1 MKRILLIALTVWTC
15 TFAHAELKV
24 RFTFEDC
31 HSTAG
36 NHTGVLYNGAELT
49 TIGGLPVL
57 SLGANDGYF
66 DMTASVGEVIA
77 TLEEYVIS
85 TYVYVPS
92 TTELGGA
99 GNFIFTFANSTDIA
113 NRANG
118 CIFMGANRMRY
129 AISPYR
135 WEDEQAVEAGYA
147 LPTGEWHAITFVQ
160 DRSSAKLYL
169 DQELVAQGGA
179 LMAPSKLGA
188 TPYNFLG
195 RPCYATDCYLKD
207 AMYCDFRIYDSASDL
222 SIGEFTQNL
231 SQLNRNIEEWQVTE
245 LMNEVT
251 LSGDRFYDDI
261 VLPTPNEN
269 GITVTWKS
277 SDESV
282 ISPTGRVT
290 RPAYGSSTACVTLTA
305 TFSKGSINLQ
315 KEFVVYVPAY
325 DMSDADIVDGDMM
338 SLTLNGHLENLMTNL
353 YLPTRGKK
361 GSNISWQSSHPSI
374 LSNEGE
380 LLSQGQTKT
389 EVTLTAT
396 ISLRNSVATNT
407 FYITVAK
414 KLPLAYYLFAYF
426 NGNSQWQEQICF
438 ALSTDGYNYTPLNN
452 GDPIISSADI
462 ALKQAV
468 RDPHILRGE
477 DGYFYM
483 VVTDMRSSQGWS
495 SNDGMVLLR
504 SADMVNWTHTAID
517 FPTRW
522 PHRFDRDALTQVWA
536 PQTIYDPE
544 EGKYMVYYAIGESD
558 KNYIT
563 YYSYANEDFTDLTEP
578 QVLYNHGGLNT
589 IDADIVWHDGRYH
602 MFFKTEGQ
610 GNGIQK
616 ATAKTLRGEW
626 TPEYNY
632 LQQTDAA
639 VEGSGVFKKIDSDEW
654 VLMYD
659 CYTSGMYQYCTS
671 TDLSDFT
678 WVCNSANTSIFTP
691 RHGTTIAIT
700 TAEAQRLASAWPS
713 SDLNIKQDWIDITDY
728 YVESPRFDNNSS
740 AGWTVVSNAH
750 SQNKDY
756 NTMEFWNGTFNIYQ
770 TFDVPNGKYRLSVQS
785 FYNPASSDMG
795 YLYANK
801 ERQPIVLRNSEG
813 MANNYGPGGWDR
825 VSINGSRRYIP
836 NNMQAASYCFEQ
848 GMYNNSLEVDVTD
861 GTLTFGLICENHYGA
876 NWCQFDNF
884 KLEYCG
890 EFTPAT
896 AIKLSSTSLTLSDG
910 ESTTLTANVIPS
922 SATIQKVA
930 WYSTNP
936 SVADVDKNGNITAY
950 QSGTTIIYAQAI
962 DGSNISASCQ
972 VTVKGNTPTAENIIF
987 NEVQACNIDMYVDPS
1002 FNYGGWIELYNPT
1015 TQAVSL
1021 NNLYISDDA
1030 ENLTKFNL
1038 GRNRGA
1044 IPANGY
1050 HVLWFDHYNFHY
1062 APSQIDFKLD
1072 YDGGTIYLSDTGG
1085 NLITSFDYPV
1095 AVPRASY
1102 ACTTNGGDEWSYTAY
1117 PTPGASNA
1125 TSTFC
1130 EERLEAPIVDKDACL
1145 FTAPFAFNVEIPEGA
1160 TLRYTT
1166 DGSTPSLTNGETST
1180 NGQFSVSST
1189 TTYRFAL
1196 FQEGMLPSQVVTRSY
1211 IYRDKDYTLPIISVV
1226 TDPINLYDDMLGVY
1240 VRGTNGRPGNG
1251 ESTPCNWNMD
1261 WDRPVN
1267 FEYITPEGVTML
1279 NQEVDFAMCGGW
1291 SRSWNINPVH
1301 SFKLKAGKI
1310 YEGLN
1315 SMDYPFFPD
1324 KPYLKHKTLQIRNGG
1339 NDSYSRI
1346 KDLALQ
1352 EIVLRSGLDIEGQ
1365 ASQPVHHFINGEYMG
1380 MLNIREPNNK
1390 HYAYAN
1396 WGIDTDEMDQFEM
1409 SPDSGYVQMEGTRE
1423 AFLEWYALSEYAA
1436 DEDIYEEIRNL
1447 VDIDEYI
1454 NYMAVEFYLGGTDWP
1469 QNNIKGFRP
1478 RIENGRFRF
1487 VLFDLDGTLATTDPF
1502 YTFQGKQSYTF
1513 DYNYSV
1519 GGRLTEEIELV
1530 TIFLNMLKNDA
1541 FRKQF
1546 IDSYCLVAGSVFEP
1560 ERCNAI
1566 IDELADMRAAAL
1578 SLEGRSPY
1586 STANPLKSSLANRQ
1600 NTMIN
1605 ALIGY
1610 DRMKL
1615 TQDTKRAVSVSAN
1628 VDGVSLRMNDQIIP
1642 TGKFSGS
1649 LFSPITLKAEPK
1661 AGHRFVGWSGI
1672 KAVGESTTLISRGS
1686 SWNYYDQGSLD
1697 GTGWSNSSYNI
1708 SSWKQGNAPLGYF
1721 TSDASNERGYN
1732 TILNYGT
1739 DAHAKRPTYYFRQ
1752 TFRVSKTPEEGDLFT
1767 LNYTVDDGMIVYING
1782 VEAGRHLMPEGTVTY
1797 STYSSTYAE
1806 GNPDSGSLILD
1817 ASLFKRGTNSIAIEV
1832 HNCDN
1837 KSSDIYFDIELTH
1850 KRAQE
1855 VIVCEEAEYQ
1865 LPDDNSP
1872 SLTAIY
1878 EPLTAEELEQ
1888 QKTHLVRINEISA
1901 DNSIYVN
1908 DYYKKNDWVE
1918 LYNTTSEPIDVAGM
1932 YLSDNINKPTKFQ
1945 ISGGDD
1951 INTIIEPY
1959 SHLIIWADKLV
1970 TMTQLHASFKLAA
1983 EGGHIL
1989 LTSADQTWRDI
2000 LYYEP
2005 HLGTESVGL
2014 FPDGSNDVYVM
2025 STPTIAKANIINS
2038 YAAWLEQPE
2047 DSEPDHIDME
2057 TMATDGISLDY
2068 QGRALYIHSSTATSV
2083 AVTLY
2088 DITGRQHLRKSISL
2102 NAGCATINLSSLA
2115 AGTYIA
2121 AVTDP
2126 SGETQTLKICIR

>member
-1 MKRILLIALTVWTC
+1 MKRILLIALTAWAC
-15 TFAHAELKV
+15 TIAHAELKV

-31 HSTAG
+31 HSTVG
-36 NHTGVLYNGAELT
+36 NHTGVLYNGAKLST
-49 TIGGLPVL
+49 LGGLPIL
-57 SLGANDGYF
+57 SLGADNGYF
-66 DMTASVGEVIA
+66 DMTESVGEVIA

-85 TYVYVPS
+85 TYVYVPN
-92 TTELGGA
+92 TTTLGGA
-99 GNFIFTFANSTDIA
+99 GNFIYTFANSTDIA
-113 NRANG
+113 AHANG
-118 CIFMGANRMRY
+118 CIFLGANGMRY
-129 AISPYR
+129 AITPRR
-135 WEDEQAVEAGYA
+135 WEDEQAVEARYA
-147 LPTGEWHAITFVQ
+147 LPTGAWHALTFVQ
-160 DRSSAKLYL
+160 DGTSAKLYL
-169 DQELVAQGGA
+169 DQELVAQGGT
-179 LMAPSKLGA
+179 LMTPSELGA

-195 RPCYATDCYLKD
+195 RPCYATDSYLKD

-222 SIGEFTQNL
+222 NIAEFTQNL
-231 SQLNRNIEEWQVTE
+231 NQLNDNIEQWEVKE
-245 LMNEVT
+245 LMDKIT
-251 LSGDRFYDDI
+251 LGGDRFYDDI
-261 VLPTPNEN
+261 VLPTPNKN
-269 GITVTWKS
+269 GVTVTWAS
-277 SDESV
+277 SDESI

-290 RPAYGSSTACVTLTA
+290 RPAYGSGTACVTLTA
-305 TFSKGSINLQ
+305 TFSKGSISLQ
-315 KEFVVYVPAY
+315 KEFVVYVPSN

-338 SLTLNGHLENLMTNL
+338 SLTINGHLENLTTNL

-361 GSNISWQSSHPSI
+361 GSDITWVSSHPNI
-374 LSNEGE
+374 LSHEGE
-380 LLSQGQTKT
+380 LLSQGNSKT
-389 EVTLTAT
+389 DITLTAT
-396 ISLRNSVATNT
+396 LSLRNAAATIT
-407 FYITVAK
+407 FYITVAPR
-414 KLPLAYYLFAYF
+414 LPLAYYLFAYF
-426 NGNSQWQEQICF
+426 NGNAQWQEQICF

-452 GDPIISSADI
+452 GTPIINSADI

-483 VVTDMRSSQGWS
+483 VVTDMRSGDGWS

-504 SADMVNWTHTAID
+504 SADMINWTHTAID

-522 PHRFDRDALTQVWA
+522 PERFDRDALTQVWA

-544 EGKYMVYYAIGESD
+544 EGKYMVYYAIGESG

-578 QVLYNHGGLNT
+578 QVLYNHGGMNT
-589 IDADIVWHDGRYH
+589 IDADIVWHDGKYH

-626 TPEYNY
+626 TPEYKN
-632 LQQTDAA
+632 LQQTNAA

-659 CYTSGMYQYCTS
+659 CYISGMYQYCTS
-671 TDLSDFT
+671 TDLSNFT
-678 WVCNSANTSIFTP
+678 WVCNSANTNIFTP

-700 TAEAQRLASAWPS
+700 TAEAQRLVNRWPS
-713 SDLNIKQDWIDITDY
+713 DGLKIEQEWTDITDY

-740 AGWTVVSNAH
+740 TGWAVESNAY
-750 SQNKDY
+750 SQNKSF
-756 NTMEFWNGTFNIYQ
+756 NTMEFWNGTFNLHQ
-770 TFDVPNGKYRLSVQS
+770 TINVPNGKYRLSVQS
-785 FYNPASSDMG
+785 FYSPAYDDMG
-795 YLYANK
+795 YLYAN
-801 ERQPIVLRNSEG
+801 EVSQPIAQRNSEG
-813 MANNYGPGGWDR
+813 MSNNYGPGGWDR
-825 VSINGSRRYIP
+825 VTINGSRRYIP
-836 NNMQAASYCFEQ
+836 NNMEAANYCFEQ
-848 GMYNNSLEVDVTD
+848 GLYNNSLEVEVTD
-861 GTLTFGLICENHYGA
+861 GTLTIGLICEDTYGA

-884 KLEYCG
+884 KLEYYG
-890 EFTPAT
+890 ELTPAT
-896 AIKLSSTSLTLSDG
+896 AIKLSQTSLILSDG
-910 ESTTLTANVIPS
+910 ESATLTANIIPS
-922 SATIQKVA
+922 GATIQKVA

-950 QSGTTIIYAQAI
+950 QSGTTIIYAQAV
-962 DGSNISASCQ
+962 DGSNASASCQ

-1015 TQAVSL
+1015 GQAVSL

-1030 ENLTKFNL
+1030 DNLKKFNL
-1038 GRNRGA
+1038 GRNRGI
-1044 IPANGY
+1044 IPAEGY

-1072 YDGGTIYLSDTGG
+1072 FDGGTVYLSDTEG

-1095 AVPRASY
+1095 AVPRTSY

-1125 TSTFC
+1125 TSTFT
-1130 EERLEAPIVDKDACL
+1130 EERLEAPIIDTDACL
-1145 FTAPFAFNVEIPEGA
+1145 FTTPFTFNVEIPEGA

-1166 DGSTPSLTNGETST
+1166 DGTTPTLTNGETST
-1180 NGQFSVSST
+1180 NGQFSVSTT
-1189 TTYRFAL
+1189 TTYRFGL

-1211 IYRDKDYTLPIISVV
+1211 IYKDRDYHLPIISVV
-1226 TDPINLYDDMLGVY
+1226 TDPVNLYDDILGVY

-1251 ESTPCNWNMD
+1251 ESSPCNWNMD

-1267 FEYITPEGVTML
+1267 FEYITPEGGMVV

-1315 SMDYPFFPD
+1315 SMDYPFFAD

-1339 NDSYSRI
+1339 NDANCRI

-1352 EIVLRSGLDIEGQ
+1352 EIVLRSGLDVEGQ
-1365 ASQPVHHFINGEYMG
+1365 ASYPVHHFINGEYKG
-1380 MLNIREPNNK
+1380 MLNMREPNNK

-1436 DEDIYEEIRNL
+1436 DENIYEEIRNL

-1487 VLFDLDGTLATTDPF
+1487 VLFDLDGTLATTSPF
-1502 YTFQGKQSYTF
+1502 YAFERKQNYTF

-1519 GGRLTEEIELV
+1519 NGRLTEEIELV
-1530 TIFLNMLKNDA
+1530 TIFINMLQNES

-1560 ERCNAI
+1560 TRCNAI

-1578 SLEGRSPY
+1578 AMEGRSPY
-1586 STANPLKSSLANRQ
+1586 GTSNSLKSALANRQ

-1605 ALIGY
+1605 ALIDY
-1610 DRMKL
+1610 NRMQL
-1615 TQDTKRAVSVSAN
+1615 SQETKQSVSVEAN
-1628 VDGVSLRMNDQIIP
+1628 VDGVSLRMNDLIIP
-1642 TGKFSGS
+1642 TGKFNGS
-1649 LFSPITLKAEPK
+1649 LFSPVTLKAEPK
-1661 AGHRFVGWSGI
+1661 AGYRFVGWRDI
-1672 KAVGESTTLISRGS
+1672 KAVGESTTLITRGS
-1686 SWNYYDQGSLD
+1686 SWSYYDQGSLD
-1697 GTGWSNSSYNI
+1697 GTTWSNTNYNT

-1721 TSDASNERGYN
+1721 TSDATNGRGYN
-1732 TILNYGT
+1732 TILDYGA
-1739 DAHAKRPTYYFRQ
+1739 DSNAKRPTYYFRQ
-1752 TFRVSKTPEEGDLFT
+1752 TFRVTKTPEEGDLFT

-1782 VEAGRHLMPEGTVTY
+1782 VEAGRYLMPEGTITY
-1797 STYSSTYAE
+1797 STYSSTYAD
-1806 GNPDSGSLILD
+1806 GNPDSGSITLD
-1817 ASLFKRGTNSIAIEV
+1817 ASLFKRGTNTIAIEI

-1837 KSSDIYFDIELTH
+1837 KSSDIYLDIELTH

-1855 VIVCEEAEYQ
+1855 TIVCENAEYQ
-1865 LPDDNSP
+1865 LTDGNKFT
-1872 SLTAIY
+1872 LTAVY
-1878 EPLTAEELEQ
+1878 EPLTAEELEE
-1888 QKTHLVRINEISA
+1888 QKTRPVRINEISA
-1901 DNSIYVN
+1901 DNSIHVN

-1918 LYNTTSEPIDVAGM
+1918 LYNTTSEPVDVAGM

-1945 ISGGDD
+1945 ISGDDD

-1959 SHLIIWADKLV
+1959 DHLIIWADKLV
-1970 TMTQLHASFKLAA
+1970 NMTQLHASFKLAA
-1983 EGGHIL
+1983 EGGHIM
-1989 LTSADQTWRDI
+1989 LTSADRTWSDI

-2014 FPDGSNDVYVM
+2014 YPDGSNDVYVM

-2047 DSEPDHIDME
+2047 DSETDRIDME
-2057 TMATDGISLDY
+2057 TTVTDGFTLNY
-2068 QGRALYIHSSTATSV
+2068 YGNELHIHSSTATSV
-2083 AVTLY
+2083 ELTLY
-2088 DITGRQHLRKSISL
+2088 AITGRQYLRKSISL
-2102 NAGCATINLSSLA
+2102 NTGYATINLSSLA
-2115 AGTYIA
+2115 TGTYIA